1 MEKITPLDQ
10 VREFDVRLATSE
22 SLEMIHHVSPWAP
35 GLRPR
40 YDANYCGA
48 FVHDPDGNKIEVVTY
63 SAR

>member
-1 MEKITPLDQ
+1 
-10 VREFDVRLATSE
+10 
-22 SLEMIHHVSPWAP
+22 MIHHVSPWAP